1 MKEFV
6 LSFEQNTTQP
16 WFTYFK
22 IADQYNNYVKTNQ

>member
-16 WFTYFK
+16 WFPYFK
-22 IADQYNNYVKTNQ
+22 IADQY